1 MTRSYVTQFA
11 HNCVPPGTILYC
23 TFVSGPFISDICVAV
38 VVYYDLQLNGQGALQ
53 SHTGPLLQYLE
64 RDSLRNANRFRY
76 KGMLVPSF
84 LPGKSPYESLRL
96 KSMGELTSMEMEAA
110 NETESTRRSPFRQ
123 LRRSRMFSAAAV
135 GFVLLLFSTLAS
147 WF

>member
-1 MTRSYVTQFA
+1 
-11 HNCVPPGTILYC
+11 
-23 TFVSGPFISDICVAV
+23 V
-38 VVYYDLQLNGQGALQ
+38 VVYYDVNGQGARGSVTVL
-53 SHTGPLLQYLE
+53 YL
-64 RDSLRNANRFRY
+64 FRY

>member
-23 TFVSGPFISDICVAV
+23 TLDPSFDICVAV